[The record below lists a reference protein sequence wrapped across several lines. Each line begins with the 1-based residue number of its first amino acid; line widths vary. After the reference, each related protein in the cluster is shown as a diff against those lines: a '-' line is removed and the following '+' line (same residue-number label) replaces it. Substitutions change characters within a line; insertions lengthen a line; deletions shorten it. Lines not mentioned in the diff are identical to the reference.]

1 MPIAFRFLPL
11 FGLLA
16 AISRSLLDFRADTFK
31 HRLLDFKAAFCLKA
45 GIPNVNG
52 DVLGSCFGSVNGSR
66 YFICRPEPNVLPAGT
81 TRHSLQYEV
90 FSGHKWQ
97 HCIAGQ
103 SVSFLNGMMAFHG
116 FAPGRRSDSYL
127 MSLSSVPL
135 ELPLLVDQYGI
146 QLTSLLIPPIQR
158 VWESCFYSNATSV
171 IIIIVTSVSIIVI
184 IIYTIIIT
192 IIIIVIIILLFI
204 IILLLLLLLLL

>member
-1 MPIAFRFLPL
+1 MFRCSECRLRSVFYH
-11 FGLLA
+11 FSDYLL
-16 AISRSLLDFRADTFK
+16 RSHGHLLDFRADTFK
-31 HRLLDFKAAFCLKA
+31 HRLPDFKAAFCLKA

-52 DVLGSCFGSVNGSR
+52 DVLGSCFGSVDGSR
-66 YFICRPEPNVLPAGT
+66 YFICRPEPNVLPPGT

-146 QLTSLLIPPIQR
+146 QHYITADTAYP
-158 VWESCFYSNATSV
+158 ASV
-171 IIIIVTSVSIIVI
+171 GVMP
-184 IIYTIIIT
+184 
-192 IIIIVIIILLFI
+192 LFKRNI
-204 IILLLLLLLLL
+204 SDYYYCY